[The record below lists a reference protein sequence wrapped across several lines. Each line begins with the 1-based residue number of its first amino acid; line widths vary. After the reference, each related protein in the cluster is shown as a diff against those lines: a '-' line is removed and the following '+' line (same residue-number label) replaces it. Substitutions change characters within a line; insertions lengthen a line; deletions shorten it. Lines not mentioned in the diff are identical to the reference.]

1 VIYRTATALIRQRLK
16 TNPAVALVG
25 PRQVGKTT
33 LARTLSATYFDLEQ
47 PTDQLRLD
55 LLWDE
60 LVSGDHLTVLDE
72 AQSWPAIFA
81 RLRGAIDANRSLNGR
96 FLLLGSVSPGLMRQI
111 SESLAGRLALV
122 ELTPFLQQELPASSL
137 SNLWLHGGFPDGGL
151 LDPSRFP
158 QWPLDYITLLAER
171 DLPVWGLPAK
181 PPVTMRLLRML
192 AAVHGQIW
200 NASQIGQGLGLN
212 YHTVNSY
219 VDFLDGAFLLRRL
232 PPWLPNLKKRLVRSP
247 RIYWRDSGL
256 LHAIAGARSMD
267 DLLARPWVGAS
278 WEGFVIHQIVGAL
291 GANGETVQ
299 SHYFRTADGLE
310 ADLVFEYDG
319 HLWAIEAKLT
329 SSPSPADFERLK
341 RTADVIGSDRRYLVA
356 QVQESTTDSTG
367 GVVSLI
373 AMVDILLATLRRRSL
388 AE

>member
-1 VIYRTATALIRQRLK
+1 MIHRAATALIRKRLK

-33 LARTLSATYFDLEQ
+33 LARTLSTTYFDLEQ

-55 LLWDE
+55 LLWHE
-60 LVSGDHLTVLDE
+60 FVSGDHLTILDE
-72 AQSWPAIFA
+72 AQSWPAVFA
-81 RLRGAIDANRSLNGR
+81 RLRGIIDGNRRLNGR
-96 FLLLGSVSPGLMRQI
+96 FLLLGSVSPGLMQQI

-122 ELTPFLQQELPASSL
+122 ELTPFLLQELPASSL

-171 DLPVWGLPAK
+171 DLPIWGLPAK

-200 NASQIGQGLGLN
+200 NASQIGQGLGLS

-247 RIYWRDSGL
+247 RVFWRDSGL
-256 LHAIAGARSMD
+256 LHALAGARSMD

-278 WEGFVIHQIVGAL
+278 WEGFVIHQVVGSL
-291 GANGETVQ
+291 GAHGERIQ
-299 SHYFRTADGLE
+299 PHYFRTADGLE
-310 ADLVFEYDG
+310 ADLVFEHDG
-319 HLWAIEAKLT
+319 HLWALEAKLT
-329 SSPSPADFERLK
+329 SSPSPADFEHLK
-341 RTADVIGSDRRYLVA
+341 RTADLIGADRRYLVA
-356 QVQESTTDSTG
+356 QVQESTTDANG
-367 GVVSLI
+367 GIVSLS
-373 AMVDILLATLRRRSL
+373 AMVDILLATLKPESL
-388 AE
+388 PE